1 MYISFFKK
9 SIHVSVDG
17 WVDLPLRYT
26 VLKILFIYF
35 LERGREGERG
45 EKHNVWLP
53 LVCTLLGTWLATQAC
68 ALTRNRTI
76 DPVVH
81 KLVLNPLSHTSQG
94 WNKFFALLPVIRV
107 SFPFLSP
114 FLQPSSPVCL
124 KKVLK
129 NKRPLLMLSTFTE
142 NTFKWKDKEKALLI
156 QLFIFWSVCL
166 KYFPVPRY
174 IYTSNCFLIHAHCGH
189 ILFLKFI

>member
-68 ALTRNRTI
+68 ALTGNQTGNPLLCR
-76 DPVVH
+76 
-81 KLVLNPLSHTSQG
+81 LALNPLSHTSQSWLLDILNNAVMNTSVQTSLCNPAFISFRHIPRG
-94 WNKFFALLPVIRV
+94 KLRDHIAALL
-107 SFPFLSP
+107 
-114 FLQPSSPVCL
+114 
-124 KKVLK
+124 
-129 NKRPLLMLSTFTE
+129 
-142 NTFKWKDKEKALLI
+142 LI
-156 QLFIFWSVCL
+156 F
-166 KYFPVPRY
+166 
-174 IYTSNCFLIHAHCGH
+174 
-189 ILFLKFI
+189 